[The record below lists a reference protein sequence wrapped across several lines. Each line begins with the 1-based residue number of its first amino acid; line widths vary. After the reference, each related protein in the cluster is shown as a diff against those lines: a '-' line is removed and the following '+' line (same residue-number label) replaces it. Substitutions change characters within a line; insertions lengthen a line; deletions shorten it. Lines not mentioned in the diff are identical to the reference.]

1 MRRVVNRILLLATLL
16 LGREVLLGQQQ
27 TPPQN
32 LPEAPQPSV
41 SAPTQ
46 NDQKPSPG
54 NTIPGPRSAEEV
66 IGQGRR
72 GNNRPGFP
80 PISPPAPGLMPV
92 PPAARPNIFGVRS
105 ECRPDSSSPAETI
118 MSCQPN
124 VPMFNRFL
132 DSATPLPLTARQKF
146 ILAARN
152 VADPFNLLTIG
163 GLSAISVI
171 ADSHTADGPGFDGF
185 AKNAG
190 VSLSQ
195 DMTGEFFGTFLI
207 PAITHQDPHYHRMP
221 NLSVRRRI
229 LHVID
234 AVVISQSDQGAPM
247 FNYSTVVGTLCTNS
261 LGNVYVPGRKH
272 SFGASAARISTSL
285 ATDPI
290 GNAITEFV
298 PDLARHVNIQVV
310 IVQRVINRVAIA
322 EGGSSQE

>member
-1 MRRVVNRILLLATLL
+1 MKRVVNRVLLLATLL

-32 LPEAPQPSV
+32 LPDAPQPSV
-41 SAPTQ
+41 SAP
-46 NDQKPSPG
+46 DQRVTGRKQSPG
-54 NTIPGPRSAEEV
+54 
-66 IGQGRR
+66 QR
-72 GNNRPGFP
+72 GNSRPGFP
-80 PISPPAPGLMPV
+80 PVSPPAPGMTPI

-152 VADPFNLLTIG
+152 VSDPYNLLTIG

-171 ADSHTADGPGFDGF
+171 ADSHTADGPGFKGF

-221 NLSVRRRI
+221 NLSVGRRI

-247 FNYSTVVGTLCTNS
+247 FNYSTVVGTICTNS

-310 IVQRVINRVAIA
+310 IVQRLINRVAIA

>member
-1 MRRVVNRILLLATLL
+1 MRRVVNRVLLLATLV
-16 LGREVLLGQQQ
+16 LGREALLGQQQ

-32 LPEAPQPSV
+32 LPDAPQPSI
-41 SAPTQ
+41 SAPVPGRPPQQVTG
-46 NDQKPSPG
+46 QKQSSG
-54 NTIPGPRSAEEV
+54 QRS
-66 IGQGRR
+66 
-72 GNNRPGFP
+72 NSRPGFP
-80 PISPPAPGLMPV
+80 PISPPAPGMMPV

-105 ECRPDSSSPAETI
+105 ECRPDSSSPAEKI

-124 VPMFNRFL
+124 IPMFNRFL

-152 VADPFNLLTIG
+152 VSDPFNLLTIG
-163 GLSAISVI
+163 SLSAISVI
-171 ADSHTADGPGFDGF
+171 ADSHTADGPGFKGF

-221 NLSVRRRI
+221 NLSVSRRI

-247 FNYSTVVGTLCTNS
+247 FNYSTVVGTICTNS

-310 IVQRVINRVAIA
+310 IVQRLINRVAIA